1 MEYLYDTIM
10 YIYVESNYINSTN
23 IIIEKNN
30 ILTYIVLTDHIVN
43 HFEVHYSDID
53 KLWGCLNVFF
63 INQYYFKPED
73 YQLFISWWVLKK
85 DN

>member
-53 KLWGCLNVFF
+53 KLWDCLNVFF
-63 INQYYFKPED
+63 LLTSI
-73 YQLFISWWVLKK
+73 ISNLRIISYSSVGEF
-85 DN
+85 

>member
-30 ILTYIVLTDHIVN
+30 NLMYIVLINHIVN

-53 KLWGCLNVFF
+53 KL
-63 INQYYFKPED
+63 
-73 YQLFISWWVLKK
+73 
-85 DN
+85 

>member
-30 ILTYIVLTDHIVN
+30 ILMYIVLINHIVN

-53 KLWGCLNVFF
+53 KLWDCLNVFL
-63 INQYYFKPED
+63 INQYYFKSEIIS
-73 YQLFISWWVLKK
+73 YIISW
-85 DN
+85 